1 MIVDYKEVSVKHG
14 DHQILE
20 SVSLQIDEGEFVY
33 LIGRVG
39 SGKSTLLKTMYG
51 EVDIE
56 SGQASVLDFDL
67 RKIKRSKLQNLRK
80 KLGIVFQ
87 NFQLMMD
94 RTVAQNLDFVLRA
107 TGWNK
112 SQERKERIKQVLTMV
127 GMPIDCAR
135 LMPYMLS
142 GGEQQRICIARA
154 LLNSPKLILAD
165 EPTGNLDSETT
176 LQTIQLLK
184 DIAEKNNTTV
194 LLSTHNELI
203 LKQFPGRVL
212 KVENMKVLD
221 MGNENNSISFE

>member
-112 SQERKERIKQVLTMV
+112 SQERKDRIKQVLTMV

>member
-112 SQERKERIKQVLTMV
+112 SLERKDRIKQVLTMV

>member
-94 RTVAQNLDFVLRA
+94 RTVAQNLNFVLRA

-112 SQERKERIKQVLTMV
+112 SQERKDRIKQVLTMV